1 MATEQS
7 EGRVTDKRVPGGR
20 DLAGAGVPGPEL
32 GVHLLL
38 VYLSNRG

>member
-1 MATEQS
+1 MATEQR
-7 EGRVTDKRVPGGR
+7 EGRVTDKRIPGGR
-20 DLAGAGVPGPEL
+20 DLVGARVPGPEV